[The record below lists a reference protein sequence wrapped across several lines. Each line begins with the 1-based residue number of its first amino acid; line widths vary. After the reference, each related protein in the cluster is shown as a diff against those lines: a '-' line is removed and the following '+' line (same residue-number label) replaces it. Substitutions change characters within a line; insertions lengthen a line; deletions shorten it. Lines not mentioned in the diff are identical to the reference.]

1 MSPSSQDGKDH
12 KDTPDRARVSLDP
25 LLPQE
30 MAQMAERIGAHKAR
44 LDTAPLLALAVL
56 AGAFIA
62 LGAMF
67 STIVGT
73 GADALPYGVG
83 RLLVGFVF
91 SLGLVLVVIGG
102 AELFTG
108 NNLMVMAWAGGKVRA
123 GELLRAWAIVYVGNF
138 IGALGVAALVFLAG
152 QHGFHEGAV
161 GGTALAIATTKMAL
175 PFWQALFLG
184 VLCNV
189 LVCLAIWLTYSAHT
203 VFGKILAIVFPIT
216 AFVAAGFEH
225 SVANMY
231 FLPYG
236 LFVKWGATDAF
247 WAMAQT
253 TPADYAALGI
263 AGIAANLVPVTLG
276 NILGGGGL
284 VGLVYW
290 FVYLRK
296 R

>member
-1 MSPSSQDGKDH
+1 MMSLSDGK
-12 KDTPDRARVSLDP
+12 KDREVAPGLAHTAFDP

-30 MAQMAERIGAHKAR
+30 MAIKAEAIGVGKAR
-44 LDTAPLLALAVL
+44 LDIIRLLALAVL

-62 LGAMF
+62 FGAMF

-73 GADALPYGVG
+73 GAETLPYGVG
-83 RLLVGFVF
+83 RLLIGLAF

-108 NNLMVMAWAGGKVRA
+108 NNLMVMAWAGRKVTTL
-123 GELLRAWAIVYVGNF
+123 ELLRAWAVVYVGNL
-138 IGALGVAALVFLAG
+138 IGGIGTAALVFLAG
-152 QHGFHEGAV
+152 QHGFHDGAV
-161 GGTALAIATTKMAL
+161 GALALGIAAAKMAL

-189 LVCLAIWLTYSAHT
+189 LVCLAIWLSYSAHN
-203 VFGKILAIVFPIT
+203 VVGKILALVFPIT
-216 AFVAAGFEH
+216 AFAAAGFEH

-231 FLPYG
+231 FFSYA
-236 LFVKWGATDAF
+236 LFVKWGAADSF
-247 WAMAQT
+247 WAMLSAVPT
-253 TPADYAALGI
+253 DYAGLAVLPAI
-263 AGIAANLVPVTLG
+263 ANLVPVTIG
-276 NILGGGGL
+276 NILGGGLL